1 MLRTTDKCLEVIPLE
16 ESFMTFQNSVLIEEG
31 FVRKD
36 WACKELGNVVVFH
49 NEVFRMNWFATK
61 LVTFVFII
69 NGTPTDYAQ
78 IESNYDFLS
87 AYARSNKNSIIPRG
101 LNLGYAL
108 LPIYCGTNFDESLI
122 RDVKSKY
129 LKKWCMF
136 HIPSLFDMDDQHLIT
151 MEAKMIWGRIYQSFI
166 QETIQKSASAGGPC
180 AAV

>member
-1 MLRTTDKCLEVIPLE
+1 
-16 ESFMTFQNSVLIEEG
+16 MTYQNSLLIKEG
-31 FVRKD
+31 FVRKGWD
-36 WACKELGNVVVFH
+36 CKELGNVVVFH
-49 NEVFRMNWFATK
+49 NEIFSMKWFATK

-69 NGTPTDYAQ
+69 NSTPTDYVQ
-78 IESNYDFLS
+78 IEANYDLLS

-108 LPIYCGTNFDESLI
+108 LPIYCGTNFNESLI
-122 RDVKSKY
+122 QDVKSKY

-136 HIPSLFDMDDQHLIT
+136 HIPSLFDMGDQHLIT
-151 MEAKMIWGRIYQSFI
+151 MRTTMNWGRIYQSFI